1 MDKQKAQTVM
11 NVLIGQDY
19 VPQLGRDANG
29 SYFVIIQDNTGVPV
43 DAIKTFAD
51 NQQIEAKARI
61 VMLT

>member
-19 VPQLGRDANG
+19 VPQLGRDAAG

-51 NQQIEAKARI
+51 NQNIEAKARI
-61 VMLT
+61 VILT